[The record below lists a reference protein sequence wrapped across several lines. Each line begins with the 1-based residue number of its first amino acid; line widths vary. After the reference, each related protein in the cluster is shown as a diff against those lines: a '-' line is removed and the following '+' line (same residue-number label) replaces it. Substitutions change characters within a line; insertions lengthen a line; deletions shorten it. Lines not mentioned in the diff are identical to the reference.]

1 MPVPFIPAYV
11 HFIPSDAHFM
21 PFLARREMRFVI
33 VVGSEFLLFFCRT
46 TAMNTPSAHHTRWLT
61 LVGTIITQFALG
73 SVYTWSLFNSSLSEK
88 LGEPVSQVAFSFGLL
103 SLGLALS
110 SSVAGKLQE
119 RFGVKRVT
127 IASGLLLGLGFFLTA
142 HSSNLLMLWLSAGVL
157 VGVADGAGYLLTL
170 SNCVKWFPER
180 KGLISAFSIGSYGLG
195 SLGFKF
201 IDSQLLASVGLES
214 TFMIWGAIVLVM
226 IVFGAMLMT
235 DAPLQK
241 VTTANGVVEND
252 FTLAQSMRKPQYWM
266 LAVMFLTSCMSGLYV
281 IGVAKDIAQGM
292 VHLDSLTAA
301 SAVTVIAIA
310 NLSGRL
316 VLGVLSDKISRIR
329 VITLGQVISLVGMA
343 ALLFAPLNAMTFFA
357 AIACVAFNFGGN
369 LTVFPSLVSEFF
381 GLNNLAKN
389 YGVIYLG
396 FGIGSICGSIIASL
410 FGGFYVTFC
419 VIFALLIV
427 SLALSTTIRQPQR
440 RVYKEA
446 HA

>member
-1 MPVPFIPAYV
+1 
-11 HFIPSDAHFM
+11 
-21 PFLARREMRFVI
+21 
-33 VVGSEFLLFFCRT
+33 
-46 TAMNTPSAHHTRWLT
+46 MNAENRQYTRWLT
-61 LVGTIITQFALG
+61 LLGTIITQFALG
-73 SVYTWSLFNSSLSEK
+73 SVYTWSLFNSSLSAK
-88 LGEPVSQVAFSFGLL
+88 LDEPVSQVAFSFGLL

-127 IASGLLLGLGFFLTA
+127 MASGVLLGLGFFLTA
-142 HSSNLLMLWLSAGVL
+142 HSNSLMMLWLSAGLL
-157 VGVADGAGYLLTL
+157 VGLADGAGYLLTL

-201 IDSQLLASVGLES
+201 IDSHLLATVGLEK
-214 TFMIWGAIVLVM
+214 TFIIWGAIVLVM
-226 IVFGAMLMT
+226 IVFGATLMK
-235 DAPLQK
+235 DAPNH
-241 VTTANGVVEND
+241 TATANNGVVEND
-252 FTLAQSMRKPQYWM
+252 FTLAESMRKPQYWM
-266 LAVMFLTSCMSGLYV
+266 LAVMFLTACMSGLYV

-292 VHLDSLTAA
+292 VHLDVMTAA
-301 SAVTVIAIA
+301 NAVTVISIA

-316 VLGVLSDKISRIR
+316 VLGILSDKIARIR
-329 VITLGQVISLVGMA
+329 VITIGQIISLVGMA
-343 ALLFAPLNAMTFFA
+343 ALLFAPLNAVTFFA
-357 AIACVAFNFGGN
+357 AIACVAFNFGGTI
-369 LTVFPSLVSEFF
+369 TVYPSLVSDFF
-381 GLNNLAKN
+381 GINNLAKN

-419 VIFALLIV
+419 VIFALLIL

-440 RVYKEA
+440 ESLRQA